1 MIIETI
7 DIHGHERI
15 INANF
20 ITNIERTTRLPIR
33 SGPPTHPC
41 NGVPGDQLI
50 RLYMSTGQVI
60 EISCDHDGDDVTHGV
75 LTAYKSMMYGL
86 PAANV

>member
-7 DIHGHERI
+7 DIHGDERI
-15 INANF
+15 INVNF
-20 ITNIERTTRLPIR
+20 ITNIECTAVKGGGRH
-33 SGPPTHPC
+33 HPC
-41 NGVPGDQLI
+41 RGVEGDTLI
-50 RLYMSTGQVI
+50 RLYMSTSQVI
-60 EISCDHDGDDVTHGV
+60 EIACDHDGDDITHGV